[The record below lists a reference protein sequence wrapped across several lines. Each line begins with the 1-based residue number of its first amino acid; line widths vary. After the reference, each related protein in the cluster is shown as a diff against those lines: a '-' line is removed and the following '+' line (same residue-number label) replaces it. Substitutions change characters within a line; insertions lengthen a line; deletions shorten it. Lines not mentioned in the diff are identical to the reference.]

1 MIDILAQTP
10 AAVYI
15 IPSVGFAA
23 IIGAYII
30 MGRQSKDVNKQIS
43 THVTDTKIHP
53 EKKDVVYKD
62 VCQIQHKLENQRSDE
77 RHEELTDTLKELK
90 DLILSK

>member
-1 MIDILAQTP
+1 MIDLLAQTP

-23 IIGAYII
+23 IIGVYIV

-53 EKKDVVYKD
+53 ERTSVVFRD
-62 VCQIQHKLENQRSDE
+62 VCETTHRLENKRADE
-77 RHEELTDTLKELK
+77 RHLELLAAISAVKQAVDK
-90 DLILSK
+90 

>member
-30 MGRQSKDVNKQIS
+30 MGRQSQAVNKQIT

-53 EKKDVVYKD
+53 ERSSVVFRD
-62 VCQIQHKLENQRSDE
+62 VCEIQHRLEKELLDA
-77 RHEELTDTLKELK
+77 RHEELLGAIAEVKKAVDK
-90 DLILSK
+90 